1 MLLEGLLASMPVRA
15 LKTAIRTLN
24 PGARTSS
31 SRKADLLDVLMRLLD
46 GDSAMHE
53 KTCRYVLATTQPTKA
68 HIDMLIRVFGAH
80 SAATKAESIAAFIRL
95 DAATRRPGGAD
106 RQSADNDGT
115 AEHQLVPYD
124 PVEVEKVADQL
135 VIWRRRPRLQ
145 RMLWRGWKKATQKAA
160 RKAQRKSDSR
170 AIISAIDTV
179 LEQSS
184 PCLSLISFQKDVARA
199 AKVQLDSEAALVFF
213 HRRLK
218 MAFRK
223 LPRKHPIARMPKRK
237 KHPKRTLPNFV
248 VHAGDGRHFEHEK
261 RAMWENDTWPKK
273 HAMLDNPLIRS
284 HRNKLAKREA
294 AQQDAQPGTPES
306 DGLYG

>member
-1 MLLEGLLASMPVRA
+1 MPVRA

-53 KTCRYVLATTQPTKA
+53 KTCRYVLATTTKA

-124 PVEVEKVADQL
+124 PVEIETVADQL

-145 RMLWRGWKKATQKAA
+145 KMLWRGWKKATQKAA

-199 AKVQLDSEAALVFF
+199 AKVQLDSDAALVFF

-223 LPRKHPIARMPKRK
+223 LPREHPMHKMPKRK
-237 KHPKRTLPNFV
+237 KKPKHTQQNFGVV

-261 RAMWENDTWPKK
+261 LAMWANDTWPKK
-273 HAMLDNPLIRS
+273 HAMLDNPGIRR
-284 HRNKLAKREA
+284 HRKKVAKREA
-294 AQQDAQPGTPES
+294 ATQDAQPGTPES

>member
-1 MLLEGLLASMPVRA
+1 
-15 LKTAIRTLN
+15 
-24 PGARTSS
+24 
-31 SRKADLLDVLMRLLD
+31 
-46 GDSAMHE
+46 
-53 KTCRYVLATTQPTKA
+53 
-68 HIDMLIRVFGAH
+68 MLIRVLGAH

-106 RQSADNDGT
+106 RQSADSDGT

-145 RMLWRGWKKATQKAA
+145 KMLWRGWKKATRKAA
-160 RKAQRKSDSR
+160 KKAQRKADSR
-170 AIISAIDTV
+170 AIISAIDAV

-184 PCLSLISFQKDVARA
+184 PCLSLISFQRDVARA

-218 MAFRK
+218 MALRK
-223 LPRKHPIARMPKRK
+223 LPREHPIARMPKRK
-237 KHPKRTLPNFV
+237 KHPKRTLPNFI
-248 VHAGDGRHFEHEK
+248 VHAGDGRHLEHEK
-261 RAMWENDTWPKK
+261 LAMWENDTWPRK
-273 HAMLDNPLIRS
+273 HAMLNNPLIRS

-294 AQQDAQPGTPES
+294 AQQDAQSGNSES